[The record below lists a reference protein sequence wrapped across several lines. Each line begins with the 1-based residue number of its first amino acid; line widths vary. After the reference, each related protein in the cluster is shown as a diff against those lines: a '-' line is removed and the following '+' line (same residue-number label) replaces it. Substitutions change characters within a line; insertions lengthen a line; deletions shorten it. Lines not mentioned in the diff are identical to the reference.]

1 MNSFFENPGLCH
13 IGTKI
18 FFSLDFMNQINCRE
32 VCRTWNQIME
42 DLFSKMLS
50 MISLEHLIL
59 LLDKYLGKRS
69 LHHMDK
75 IRWRK
80 FLEISNYYFEISN
93 TNRLFKLYM
102 KDLLNDTKKVY
113 RHQGKFST
121 FTPRHA
127 FTGLG
132 NTKMIRFML
141 LNHVPFL
148 VENVETKCIE
158 IRDDFERNL
167 IHIAAMN
174 GNVELL
180 KKFCQKSNNW
190 PNITILKARDWEGNT
205 PLNLAAKFGHLECV
219 KVLWEFKIIWKI
231 DEMLK
236 IRNKAKLNAIDMAQ
250 QNGHLEIVDFL
261 HPFANATRTKKRN
274 RFKS

>member
-18 FFSLDFMNQINCRE
+18 FFSLDFMNQINCRQ

-50 MISLEHLIL
+50 KICLDH
-59 LLDKYLGKRS
+59 LDKYLEKRS
-69 LHHMDK
+69 VHHMDK
-75 IRWRK
+75 IRWTK
-80 FLEISNYYFEISN
+80 FLEISNCYFEISN
-93 TNRLFKLYM
+93 TNRLYKLYM
-102 KDLLNDTKKVY
+102 RHLLNDTKRVY
-113 RHQGKFST
+113 RFEGKFST
-121 FTPRHA
+121 FAVAPNHA
-127 FTGLG
+127 FIGVG
-132 NTKMIRFML
+132 NTKMIRFILRNNGKFL
-141 LNHVPFL
+141 LE
-148 VENVETKCIE
+148 VEDVEKKCIE

-219 KVLWEFKIIWKI
+219 KALWEFKIIWKI